1 MIRSCGDLDMWS
13 REFPATAMRRTA
25 VDRSKDSNPNSVAQP
40 ASSLQVADG
49 SARMGVWMSRC
60 QTMSCCR
67 LATRRHSKPSKPRCG
82 PRGSRVAR
90 TANTQ
95 MIELYWRLGR
105 LIVERQLQ
113 EGRRTRVIAR
123 LAADLQTEFPDVR
136 GFSAGNLDYMR
147 RFATA
152 WPEPLPYRS

>member
-1 MIRSCGDLDMWS
+1 MGESLPDHELL
-13 REFPATAMRRTA
+13 PAGYEETLEAIKAEVR
-25 VDRSKDSNPNSVAQP
+25 
-40 ASSLQVADG
+40 
-49 SARMGVWMSRC
+49 SARI
-60 QTMSCCR
+60 
-67 LATRRHSKPSKPRCG
+67 
-82 PRGSRVAR
+82 RVAR
-90 TANTQ
+90 TANSQ

-152 WPEPLPYRS
+152 CSKPLPYRS